1 MFTSRKA
8 VIAQL
13 ESDPATY
20 SAAEA
25 DKVRKAL
32 LKRKRKVRSS
42 WVPLRRR
49 AQRRKKPQPS
59 AAEKTQGSYLETEGG
74 LTVMGKEVAD
84 NPTVM
89 GKEVAHD
96 PTVMGKEVA
105 DDPTVMGKEVAEVP
119 TDMGKEVAEI
129 PTGMGKEVAEIPT
142 VMGKEVADG
151 PTVMGKEVAEG
162 PTVTGKEVAEGPTS
176 MDCDTAEAQPA
187 VAEADASPS
196 EYSDEAKI
204 SSTSVTEDN
213 STGLVEDGALVF
225 SVGDPHRLSANPW
238 VEKEHED
245 VVMRDVEDPFG
256 QCNNGPGSG
265 SLVPTAVAAQNA
277 VLPNGLLPATVG
289 LGDKD
294 SPVMTDKV
302 IVEPV
307 DDLFLQTDDDDEEGD
322 HKMTSLSFSRT
333 KWSGVFKFV
342 SHTDAVVDEMVPEL
356 GPT

>member
-1 MFTSRKA
+1 M
-8 VIAQL
+8 
-13 ESDPATY
+13 
-20 SAAEA
+20 
-25 DKVRKAL
+25 
-32 LKRKRKVRSS
+32 
-42 WVPLRRR
+42 
-49 AQRRKKPQPS
+49 
-59 AAEKTQGSYLETEGG
+59 
-74 LTVMGKEVAD
+74 
-84 NPTVM
+84 
-89 GKEVAHD
+89 
-96 PTVMGKEVA
+96 
-105 DDPTVMGKEVAEVP
+105 
-119 TDMGKEVAEI
+119 
-129 PTGMGKEVAEIPT
+129 
-142 VMGKEVADG
+142 ADG
-151 PTVMGKEVAEG
+151 PTVM
-162 PTVTGKEVAEGPTS
+162 GKEVAEGPTS

-265 SLVPTAVAAQNA
+265 SLVPTADAAQNA
-277 VLPNGLLPATVG
+277 VLPNGLLPAAGG
-289 LGDKD
+289 LGDND
-294 SPVMTDKV
+294 SPVITDKV